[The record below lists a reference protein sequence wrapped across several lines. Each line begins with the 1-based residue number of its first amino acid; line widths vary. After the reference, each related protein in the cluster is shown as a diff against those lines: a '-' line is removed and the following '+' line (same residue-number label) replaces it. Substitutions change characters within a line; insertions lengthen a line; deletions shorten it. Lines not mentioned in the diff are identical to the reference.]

1 MTAVE
6 EVGARASRT
15 RSEDATP
22 REGGAHVR
30 AAFCTGLVGVVV
42 LSAFF
47 VVLGYAIRGPFDGV
61 RTWDATVSRWF
72 FAQRTSRGNLV
83 SGIGTWLAETP
94 VVIVVGVAVSA
105 FLGVRRRFHD
115 VALLVAALLVEFV
128 TYLVVVYSV
137 DRPRPTHQLEHR
149 FTGSYPSGH
158 VAAAVALYGVLAY
171 LVARRVRSGLARV
184 LLFAAP
190 VVVAVIVATSRLYRE
205 MHHFSDVVA
214 GALIGVGALIVASLA
229 ASHVPDPG
237 GKRRHS

>member
-6 EVGARASRT
+6 EVGAGASRT

-22 REGGAHVR
+22 REDGAHLR
-30 AAFCTGLVGVVV
+30 AAFGTGLVGVVV
-42 LSAFF
+42 LAAIF
-47 VVLGYAIRGPFDGV
+47 VALGYAMRGPLDGV

-94 VVIVVGVAVSA
+94 VVIVVGVAVSV
-105 FLGVRRRFHD
+105 FLAIRRRFHD
-115 VALLVAALLVEFV
+115 VALLVGALLVEFV

-184 LLFAAP
+184 LLFATP
-190 VVVAVIVATSRLYRE
+190 VVVAVIVGTSRLYRE

-229 ASHVPDPG
+229 ASHVPDTG
-237 GKRRHS
+237 GGGRHS